1 MQKLHGKFYVYK
13 ELCYR
18 GKIKKFSSQQNN
30 FVKITTQMDPILKS
44 YIAYMLFSLKK
55 KAGKIFIKSVSL
67 TKLEP

>member
-1 MQKLHGKFYVYK
+1 
-13 ELCYR
+13 
-18 GKIKKFSSQQNN
+18 
-30 FVKITTQMDPILKS
+30 MDPIVKS